1 MNQHIIS
8 TTPQAACQ
16 QDGMILIDAATGKVF
31 AANFLVLNLAHAHE
45 DLEGNARTTAGSSF
59 AALARCEVVKVG
71 EEICKCLPAPKDAML
86 EVNTETRESR
96 NRNVRT

>member
-1 MNQHIIS
+1 
-8 TTPQAACQ
+8 
-16 QDGMILIDAATGKVF
+16 MILIDAATGKVF
-31 AANFLVLNLAHAHE
+31 AANFLVLNLGYGHQ

-86 EVNTETRESR
+86 EVNTETRESSKVEIDTFVHKAR
-96 NRNVRT
+96 CVLN